1 VAPLKLLVATP
12 SAERLGGAQSVLWAF
27 LRHVDWRR
35 IEPSVAFL
43 AEGRFADDVVR
54 LGVPTTILPTAR
66 LRRGGSAV
74 RTIRALRRLLSAQRP
89 DLVLAWGPKPQLYVG
104 PACRLEGIQRRAVW
118 RATELPQAAV
128 HRLAMAL
135 PANAIVCATGFVAR
149 AHERLRPRRRI
160 VVSHPGVDP
169 TPRPRDDEV
178 ERLRSRNGIRRDA
191 SVVGTL
197 GRLVPVK
204 RHDRLL
210 RLVAELRA
218 RGHDTQALIVGGD
231 EQRFAPGHEADL
243 KRLAGGLGLGDDAI
257 FTGHT
262 ASPGAY
268 LAAMDVFVSS
278 AVDEGFGAAVVEAL
292 AAGVPVV
299 AVDRGGPTEIV
310 EHGRSGLLADAG
322 SEESSV
328 EAVTRVLTEPQL
340 REELSRGGRAR
351 YESTFTGAAGAERLT
366 NVLGE
371 LAEGVR

>member
-1 VAPLKLLVATP
+1 LKLLVATP

-27 LRHVDWRR
+27 LRHVDRR
-35 IEPSVAFL
+35 RVEPAVAFL
-43 AEGRFADDVVR
+43 AEGRFADDVMG
-54 LGVPTTILPTAR
+54 LGVPTTILPTTR

-74 RTIRALRRLLSAQRP
+74 RTIRALRRLLTDERP
-89 DLVLAWGPKPQLYVG
+89 DLVLAWGPKPQVYVG

-135 PANAIVCATGFVAR
+135 PTSAIVCATGFVAR

-169 TPRPRDDEV
+169 TPPPRDDEL
-178 ERLRSRNGIRRDA
+178 ERLRTRHGIRRDA
-191 SVVGTL
+191 FVVGTL

-210 RLVAELRA
+210 RLVAALRGQ
-218 RGHDTQALIVGGD
+218 GHDAQALIVGGD
-231 EQRFAPGHEADL
+231 EQRFAPGHETSL
-243 KRLAGGLGLGDDAI
+243 KRLAGELGLGDDAI

-262 ASPGAY
+262 HSPGAY
-268 LAAMDVFVSS
+268 LGAMDVFVSS

-310 EHGRSGLLADAG
+310 EHGRSGLLADAA
-322 SEESSV
+322 SEESLLESV
-328 EAVTRVLTEPQL
+328 RRVLTEPQL

-366 NVLGE
+366 NVLDE
-371 LAEGVR
+371 MAERVR